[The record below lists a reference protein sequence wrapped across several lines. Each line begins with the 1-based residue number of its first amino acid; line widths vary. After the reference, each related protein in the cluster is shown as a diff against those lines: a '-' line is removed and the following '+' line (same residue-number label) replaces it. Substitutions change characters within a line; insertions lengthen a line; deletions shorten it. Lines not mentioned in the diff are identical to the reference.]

1 LNLLMTFSIASMGVI
16 SAPMLCDTIDYGR
29 LKDGAERN
37 ALYFSIQALMT
48 KVQLAVG
55 GALGFAIVGWFGF
68 DMQAT
73 EQTEMSLIGLHLSVS
88 WAPTVFVLLAMVFIA
103 LMPLNE
109 ARMAIIRRK
118 LRARDEGVG
127 S

>member
-1 LNLLMTFSIASMGVI
+1 
-16 SAPMLCDTIDYGR
+16 
-29 LKDGAERN
+29 
-37 ALYFSIQALMT
+37 
-48 KVQLAVG
+48 
-55 GALGFAIVGWFGF
+55 
-68 DMQAT
+68 MQAA

-88 WAPTVFVLLAMVFIA
+88 WAPTAFVLLAMVFIA
-103 LMPLNE
+103 MMPLNE

>member
-1 LNLLMTFSIASMGVI
+1 LWGDYN
-16 SAPMLCDTIDYGR
+16 TIDYGR

-37 ALYFSIQALMT
+37 ALYFAIQALMT
-48 KVQLAVG
+48 KVQLAIG

-68 DMQAT
+68 DMQAA

-118 LRARDEGVG
+118 LRARDAGAGDVTCGAEDGA
-127 S
+127 